1 MLGAQRR
8 VASDLGRQIQ
18 CRPVSFVKEV
28 ISEINLFRVVRV
40 CMRSH
45 LHSLSSVTR
54 GKQEM
59 GVG

>member
-18 CRPVSFVKEV
+18 CGPVSFVKEV

-40 CMRSH
+40 YVRMY
-45 LHSLSSVTR
+45 SLSSVTR
-54 GKQEM
+54 DKQEM
-59 GVG
+59 EVG